1 MVYSAA
7 LLEIIIIII
16 SKFGLSQSLT
26 AALLGI
32 MILIQSIFSNTNISS
47 YFSSSRNKYK
57 NLTLEGAN
65 NLKKFIAYMLVFNTI
80 SGNLMIGLYL
90 KLVIWTLISIFLVFK
105 DKMICAWILG
115 KINKFIG
122 FLEKDENK

>member
-1 MVYSAA
+1 
-7 LLEIIIIII
+7 
-16 SKFGLSQSLT
+16 
-26 AALLGI
+26 